1 MRRISLNNLQ
11 LGKNTLGFVA
21 ITILTP
27 AFVDGKACGEGSD
40 FPDGSVVITSLPFTD
55 NGDTS
60 DNTDFLDAVC
70 PWPGS
75 TSPDV
80 FYQIS
85 GDLGEVTIT
94 TCESIYDT
102 KTYILDSELQIIAC
116 DDDSCGETTTD
127 TFPSRLQ
134 AKLKAGSTYYIAVD
148 GYSGQSGEYTLTVDA
163 SEPPEPCE
171 LSCPEGGTQNDDPC
185 DVTDG
190 SDSNGGCADGVP
202 YVPIAKNEV
211 VCGSVWADDGDRDQD
226 WYGYSHE
233 GGTLNW
239 TVECGA
245 PCVAFIVTPEALC
258 TTAFE
263 LLAVGDSNNETCG
276 SAVASAN
283 LPPETYGMVVSI
295 GGAGGVGIFEGYPCD
310 SGFNFY
316 TASVNSGPPPPP
328 PCVTDFDGNGATD
341 FQDLLQLLSNFGPCP
356 E

>member
-21 ITILTP
+21 TTILTS

-60 DNTDFLDAVC
+60 NNTNFLDAVC

-94 TCESIYDT
+94 LCESTYDT

-116 DDDSCGETTTD
+116 DDDGCGETTIE
-127 TFPSRLQ
+127 TFPSHLQ
-134 AKLKAGSTYYIAVD
+134 AKLKAGSTYYIAIDGYGGESGDYTLLVD
-148 GYSGQSGEYTLTVDA
+148 G
-163 SEPPEPCE
+163 PPEPCD
-171 LSCPEGGTQNDDPC
+171 LPCPEGGTQNDEPC
-185 DVTDG
+185 DVTDDTG
-190 SDSNGGCADGVP
+190 TNGGCQTGVP
-202 YVPIAKNEV
+202 YVPIAENEV
-211 VCGSVWADDGDRDQD
+211 VCGTVWAFNDKRDTD
-226 WYGYSHE
+226 WYGYTH
-233 GGTLNW
+233 GGGVLEW
-239 TVECGA
+239 TVNCGA
-245 PCVAFIVTPEALC
+245 PCVAIIVTPETQCFDAQV
-258 TTAFE
+258 
-263 LLAVGDSNNETCG
+263 LASGDSGGATCG

-283 LPPETYGMVVSI
+283 LPPETYGMFVSV
-295 GGAGGVGIFEGYPCD
+295 GGAGGAAIVDGYPCN
-310 SGFNFY
+310 SGFNAY
-316 TASVNSGPPPPP
+316 TASVNAGPPPPP
-328 PCVTDFDGNGATD
+328 PCITDFDGNGATD